1 MWRFAREKNFRSANP
16 YCPEH
21 HLEAN
26 NLVSKTSFSEELLRV
41 AHDPNTDLAEAALV
55 LAKFEY
61 PNLDAAPYLTQL
73 DVMGKKVMEK
83 LALANSP
90 STPVSR
96 IKILNEFL
104 FTDQKFRGSVTGYDD
119 PRNSFLNDVMD
130 RRIGI
135 PITLAVIY
143 IEVARRTGIK
153 IEGINFPGRFLMR
166 HRHGPEE
173 FILDPFERGA
183 ILSES
188 DCEELLRSH
197 TSGTVHLDRSLL
209 APATRPQVLIRML
222 TNLKRVYL
230 YLRSFP
236 QARWATD
243 LLLTLDPSGLVEL
256 RDRGLLAYHLNDF
269 ASALSDLETYL
280 QLAARG
286 KLSDE
291 DREEHDQLWDHV
303 KTLRR
308 RVASFN

>member
-1 MWRFAREKNFRSANP
+1 M
-16 YCPEH
+16 
-21 HLEAN
+21 
-26 NLVSKTSFSEELLRV
+26 SKTSFSEELLRV

-61 PNLDAAPYLTQL
+61 PDLEIAPYLMQL

-83 LALANSP
+83 LALSGSP
-90 STPVSR
+90 STPASR
-96 IKILNEFL
+96 IKTLNEFL
-104 FTDQKFRGSVTGYDD
+104 FTDQKFRGNATASDD

-143 IEVARRTGIK
+143 MEVARRTGIK

-166 HRHGPEE
+166 YKHGSEE
-173 FILDPFERGA
+173 LILDPLERGT

-188 DCEELLRSH
+188 DCEELLHRH
-197 TSGTVHLDRSLL
+197 TPGTVHLDRSLL
-209 APATRPQVLIRML
+209 TPATRPQILIRML

-280 QLAARG
+280 QLTARG
-286 KLSDE
+286 KLNDE
-291 DREEHDQLWDHV
+291 DRQEHDQLWDHV

>member
-1 MWRFAREKNFRSANP
+1 MA
-16 YCPEH
+16 
-21 HLEAN
+21 
-26 NLVSKTSFSEELLRV
+26 KTSFSEELLRV

-61 PNLDAAPYLTQL
+61 PNLEIAPYLMQL
-73 DVMGKKVMEK
+73 DVMGKKATEK
-83 LALANSP
+83 LALSDSP
-90 STPVSR
+90 STPASR
-96 IKILNEFL
+96 IKTLNEFL
-104 FTDQKFRGSVTGYDD
+104 FTDQKFRGNATAYDD

-143 IEVARRTGIK
+143 MEVARRTGIK

-166 HRHGPEE
+166 YKHGSEE
-173 FILDPFERGA
+173 FILDPFKRGT

-188 DCEELLRSH
+188 DCEELLHRH
-197 TSGTVHLDRSLL
+197 TTGTVHLDQSLL
-209 APATRPQVLIRML
+209 TPATRPQILIRML
-222 TNLKRVYL
+222 TNLKRIYL

-280 QLAARG
+280 QLTARG
-286 KLSDE
+286 KLNDE
-291 DREEHDQLWDHV
+291 DRQEYDQLWDHV

>member
-1 MWRFAREKNFRSANP
+1 M
-16 YCPEH
+16 
-21 HLEAN
+21 
-26 NLVSKTSFSEELLRV
+26 SKKSFSEKLLRV
-41 AHDPNTDLAEAALV
+41 AHDPNTDLAEATLV

-61 PNLDAAPYLTQL
+61 PNLEVAPYLTQL

-83 LALANSP
+83 LALSGSP

-96 IKILNEFL
+96 IKTLNEFL
-104 FTDQKFRGSVTGYDD
+104 FTDQKFRGNATAYDD
-119 PRNSFLNDVMD
+119 PRNSFLNDVID

-143 IEVARRTGIK
+143 MEVARRTGIE

-166 HRHGPEE
+166 HQQGPEE
-173 FILDPFERGA
+173 FILDPFERGT

-188 DCEELLRSH
+188 DCEELLHRH
-197 TSGTVHLDRSLL
+197 TNGTVHFDRSLL
-209 APATRPQVLIRML
+209 APATRPQILIRML
-222 TNLKRVYL
+222 TNIKRVYL

-236 QARWATD
+236 QARRATD

-286 KLSDE
+286 KLNDE
-291 DREEHDQLWDHV
+291 DRQEYDQLWDHV

>member
-1 MWRFAREKNFRSANP
+1 
-16 YCPEH
+16 
-21 HLEAN
+21 
-26 NLVSKTSFSEELLRV
+26 
-41 AHDPNTDLAEAALV
+41 
-55 LAKFEY
+55 
-61 PNLDAAPYLTQL
+61 
-73 DVMGKKVMEK
+73 MGKKVMEK
-83 LALANSP
+83 LALSGSP

-104 FTDQKFRGSVTGYDD
+104 FTDQKFRGNATAYDD
-119 PRNSFLNDVMD
+119 PRNSFLNDVID

-143 IEVARRTGIK
+143 MEVARRTGIE

-166 HRHGPEE
+166 HQQGPEE
-173 FILDPFERGA
+173 FILDPFERGT

-188 DCEELLRSH
+188 DCEELLHRH
-197 TSGTVHLDRSLL
+197 TNGTVHFDRSLL
-209 APATRPQVLIRML
+209 APATRPQILIRML
-222 TNLKRVYL
+222 TNIKRVYL

-236 QARWATD
+236 QARRATD

-286 KLSDE
+286 KLNDE
-291 DREEHDQLWDHV
+291 DRQEYDQLWDHV

>member
-1 MWRFAREKNFRSANP
+1 MP
-16 YCPEH
+16 
-21 HLEAN
+21 
-26 NLVSKTSFSEELLRV
+26 KTSFSEELLRV

-61 PNLDAAPYLTQL
+61 PNLEIAPYLLQL

-83 LALANSP
+83 LALSDSP
-90 STPVSR
+90 STPASR
-96 IKILNEFL
+96 IKTLNEFL
-104 FTDQKFRGSVTGYDD
+104 FTDQKFHGNATAYDD
-119 PRNSFLNDVMD
+119 PRNNFLNDVMD

-143 IEVARRTGIK
+143 MEVARRTGIK

-166 HRHGPEE
+166 YKHGSEE
-173 FILDPFERGA
+173 FILDPFKRGT

-188 DCEELLRSH
+188 DREELLHHH
-197 TSGTVHLDRSLL
+197 TTGTVHLDLSLL
-209 APATRPQVLIRML
+209 TPATRPQILIRML

-280 QLAARG
+280 QLTARG
-286 KLSDE
+286 KLNDE
-291 DREEHDQLWDHV
+291 DRQEYDQLWDHV

>member
-1 MWRFAREKNFRSANP
+1 M
-16 YCPEH
+16 
-21 HLEAN
+21 
-26 NLVSKTSFSEELLRV
+26 SKKSFSEKLLRV
-41 AHDPNTDLAEAALV
+41 AHDPNTDLAEATLV

-61 PNLDAAPYLTQL
+61 PNLEVAPYLTQL

-83 LALANSP
+83 LALSGSP

-96 IKILNEFL
+96 IKTLNEFL
-104 FTDQKFRGSVTGYDD
+104 FTDQKFRGNATAYDD
-119 PRNSFLNDVMD
+119 PRNSFLNDVID

-143 IEVARRTGIK
+143 MEVARRTGIE

-166 HRHGPEE
+166 HQQGPEE
-173 FILDPFERGA
+173 FILDPFERGT

-188 DCEELLRSH
+188 DCEELLHRH
-197 TSGTVHLDRSLL
+197 TNGTVHFDRSLL
-209 APATRPQVLIRML
+209 APATRPQILIRML
-222 TNLKRVYL
+222 TNIKRVYL

-236 QARWATD
+236 QARRATD

-286 KLSDE
+286 KLNDE
-291 DREEHDQLWDHV
+291 DRQEYDQLWDPV

>member
-1 MWRFAREKNFRSANP
+1 M
-16 YCPEH
+16 
-21 HLEAN
+21 
-26 NLVSKTSFSEELLRV
+26 SKKSFSEKLLRV
-41 AHDPNTDLAEAALV
+41 AHDPNTDLAEATLV

-61 PNLDAAPYLTQL
+61 PNLEVAPYLTQL

-83 LALANSP
+83 LALSGSP

-96 IKILNEFL
+96 IKTLNEFL

-143 IEVARRTGIK
+143 IEVARRTGIE

-166 HRHGPEE
+166 HQQGPEE
-173 FILDPFERGA
+173 FILDPFERGT

-188 DCEELLRSH
+188 DCEELLHRH
-197 TSGTVHLDRSLL
+197 TNGTVHFDRSLL
-209 APATRPQVLIRML
+209 APATRPQILIRML
-222 TNLKRVYL
+222 TNIKRVYL

-236 QARWATD
+236 QARRATD

-286 KLSDE
+286 KLNDE
-291 DREEHDQLWDHV
+291 DRQEYDQLWDHV

>member
-1 MWRFAREKNFRSANP
+1 M
-16 YCPEH
+16 
-21 HLEAN
+21 
-26 NLVSKTSFSEELLRV
+26 SKTSFSEELLRV

-143 IEVARRTGIK
+143 IEVARRTGIE

-286 KLSDE
+286 KSSDE
-291 DREEHDQLWDHV
+291 DREEYDQLWDHV

>member
-1 MWRFAREKNFRSANP
+1 M
-16 YCPEH
+16 
-21 HLEAN
+21 
-26 NLVSKTSFSEELLRV
+26 SKTSFSEALLRV

-61 PNLDAAPYLTQL
+61 PDLEIAPYLMQL

-83 LALANSP
+83 LALSGSP
-90 STPVSR
+90 STPASR
-96 IKILNEFL
+96 IKTLNEFL
-104 FTDQKFRGSVTGYDD
+104 FTDQKFRGNATASDD

-143 IEVARRTGIK
+143 MEVARRTGIK

-166 HRHGPEE
+166 YKHGSEE
-173 FILDPFERGA
+173 LILDPLERGT

-188 DCEELLRSH
+188 DCEELLHRH
-197 TSGTVHLDRSLL
+197 TPGTVHLDRSLL
-209 APATRPQVLIRML
+209 TPATRPQILIRML

-280 QLAARG
+280 QLTARG
-286 KLSDE
+286 KLNDE
-291 DREEHDQLWDHV
+291 DRQEHDQLWDHV

>member
-1 MWRFAREKNFRSANP
+1 M
-16 YCPEH
+16 
-21 HLEAN
+21 
-26 NLVSKTSFSEELLRV
+26 SKTSFSEELLRV
-41 AHDPNTDLAEAALV
+41 AHDPNTDLAEAAVV

-61 PNLDAAPYLTQL
+61 PDREIAPYLMQL

-83 LALANSP
+83 LALSGSP
-90 STPVSR
+90 STPASR
-96 IKILNEFL
+96 IKTLNEFL
-104 FTDQKFRGSVTGYDD
+104 FTDQKFRGNATASDD

-143 IEVARRTGIK
+143 MEVARRTGIK

-166 HRHGPEE
+166 YKHGSEE
-173 FILDPFERGA
+173 LILDPLERGT

-188 DCEELLRSH
+188 DCEELLHRH
-197 TSGTVHLDRSLL
+197 TPGTVHLDRSLL
-209 APATRPQVLIRML
+209 TPATRPQILIRML

-280 QLAARG
+280 QLTARG
-286 KLSDE
+286 KLNDE
-291 DREEHDQLWDHV
+291 DRQEHDQLWDHV

>member
-1 MWRFAREKNFRSANP
+1 M
-16 YCPEH
+16 
-21 HLEAN
+21 
-26 NLVSKTSFSEELLRV
+26 SKKSFSEKLLRV
-41 AHDPNTDLAEAALV
+41 AHDPNTDLAEATLV

-61 PNLDAAPYLTQL
+61 PNLEVAPYLTQL

-83 LALANSP
+83 LALSGSP

-96 IKILNEFL
+96 IKTLNEFL
-104 FTDQKFRGSVTGYDD
+104 FTDQKFRGNATAYDD
-119 PRNSFLNDVMD
+119 PRNSFLNDVID

-143 IEVARRTGIK
+143 MEVARRTGIE

-166 HRHGPEE
+166 HQQGPEE
-173 FILDPFERGA
+173 FILDPFERGT

-188 DCEELLRSH
+188 DCEELLHRH
-197 TSGTVHLDRSLL
+197 TNGTVHFDRSLL
-209 APATRPQVLIRML
+209 APATRPQILIRML
-222 TNLKRVYL
+222 TNIKRVYL

-236 QARWATD
+236 QARRATD

-286 KLSDE
+286 KLNDE
-291 DREEHDQLWDHV
+291 ARQEYDQLWDPV